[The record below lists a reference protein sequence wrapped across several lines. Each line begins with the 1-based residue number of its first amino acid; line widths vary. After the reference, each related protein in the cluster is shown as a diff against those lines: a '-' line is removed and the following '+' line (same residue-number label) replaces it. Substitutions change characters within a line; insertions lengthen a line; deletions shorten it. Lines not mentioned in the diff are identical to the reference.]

1 VSVIAHPDYRICD
14 ALPPDFPSRFAHRRI
29 QLGLEAEI
37 TDTINQW
44 RGPMP
49 NRIDA
54 HRIGAMIPTGF
65 LALRA
70 TAVCAML
77 AVVFLP
83 NGSTRAATD
92 CSAAP
97 TSQPPPGS
105 HWYYRVEKQRHCW
118 YLGPEGQR
126 VRHAEPEAQP
136 AAKPAASARAETA
149 GDRLMG
155 SAQVEP
161 PPPSQRPDTAADTT
175 AQTFVQGSEQGSR
188 PETLSTTVQLPD
200 ALQPA
205 GASDSEPAYTS
216 TPQDVDPEAAVA
228 PPAVAVAANA
238 RTAMLMRVLL
248 LIAGALAVAGIFQHA
263 IFRVMMA
270 RRRQISVE
278 RARAKLSST
287 LARQPTPP
295 AFAAAGPNGLKRAAV
310 EPIDPRDIQEGFR
323 QILRAVERRAA

>member
-1 VSVIAHPDYRICD
+1 
-14 ALPPDFPSRFAHRRI
+14 
-29 QLGLEAEI
+29 
-37 TDTINQW
+37 
-44 RGPMP
+44 MP

-65 LALRA
+65 TALRA

-77 AVVFLP
+77 AVVLLP

-97 TSQPPPGS
+97 SSEPPAGS
-105 HWYYRVEKQRHCW
+105 HWYYRIEQQRHCW

-126 VRHAEPEAQP
+126 VRHAETQAQP

-149 GDRLMG
+149 GERLMG
-155 SAQVEP
+155 SAQIEP
-161 PPPSQRPDTAADTT
+161 LLPSQRPATT
-175 AQTFVQGSEQGSR
+175 ADATGQTFVQGSEQGSR
-188 PETLSTTVQLPD
+188 PGTLSTTVQLPD
-200 ALQPA
+200 ALPPA
-205 GASDSEPAYTS
+205 GASDSGPADTS

-238 RTAMLMRVLL
+238 RTTMLMRVLL
-248 LIAGALAVAGIFQHA
+248 LIAGALAAAGIFQHA

-270 RRRQISVE
+270 RRRRIHVE
-278 RARAKLSST
+278 RARATLSST
-287 LARQPTPP
+287 RTRQPTPP
-295 AFAAAGPNGLKRAAV
+295 AFAAAGPNGLKRAAAEPINPRDIAA